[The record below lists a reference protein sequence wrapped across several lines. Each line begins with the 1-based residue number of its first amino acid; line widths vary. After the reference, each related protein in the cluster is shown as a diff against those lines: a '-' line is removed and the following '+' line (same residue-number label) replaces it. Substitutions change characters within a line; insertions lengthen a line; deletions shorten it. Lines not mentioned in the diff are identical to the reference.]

1 MPVKSDSGSGQKIK
15 DSTPVLS
22 DISPTLPDVRPDI
35 GQVPLENNHFG
46 WKATVSQYVGQT
58 VDKKYE
64 LLELVG
70 TGGMG
75 SVYKA
80 MQLSTQRIVAV
91 KMLLPHLANE
101 GPSLR
106 RFQLE
111 AKAAS
116 RIDHPNSITVYDF
129 GVWQDQ
135 AYLVMEF
142 VEGSSLS
149 QVIREK
155 GKLNLIESL
164 PIFRQAC
171 AGLGAAHRLGIYHR
185 DVKPSNFM
193 VIPTEDG
200 IVVKVCD
207 FGLVKL
213 KVTEGDTITGT
224 GEVFGSPP
232 YMSPEQCLGR
242 KIDERS
248 DIYGLGCLIYETLTG
263 FVPIKGANPLD
274 TMRKQVQAPPQ
285 PLALSDVDPA
295 IALKA
300 KVFIEKTLAKEPG
313 DRFQTMQQ
321 LGEALDELH
330 AELQLR
336 SGPPENSIN
345 HWGQRMIP
353 GWDAFQKKRKSPFE
367 K

>member
-15 DSTPVLS
+15 ENAPVS
-22 DISPTLPDVRPDI
+22 PDVVPTSPDI
-35 GQVPLENNHFG
+35 VQAPLGNSQFG

-64 LLELVG
+64 LLELCG

-80 MQLSTQRIVAV
+80 TQLSTQRVVAV

-135 AYLVMEF
+135 AYLVMEY
-142 VEGSSLS
+142 VEGPSLS
-149 QVIREK
+149 QLIREK
-155 GKLNLIESL
+155 GKIPLIESL

-193 VIPTEDG
+193 VIPTVDG
-200 IVVKVCD
+200 VVTKVCD

-242 KIDERS
+242 TIDERS

-263 FVPIKGANPLD
+263 VVPIKGANPLD
-274 TMRKQVQAPPQ
+274 TMRKQVSSPPL
-285 PLALSDVDPA
+285 PLTLPDVDA
-295 IALKA
+295 ATAFQA
-300 KVFIEKTLAKEPG
+300 KLLVEKSLSKEPA
-313 DRFQTMQQ
+313 DRFQTMKQ
-321 LGEALDELH
+321 LGEALDELQ
-330 AELQLR
+330 AEVSQR
-336 SGPPENSIN
+336 QNPRES
-345 HWGQRMIP
+345 WGQRMLP
-353 GWDAFQKKRKSPFE
+353 SWDPFQKRRRSPFE